1 MTGLN
6 GLFVFH
12 AFVNFCS
19 KVGVIVLNIRN
30 CVFLSADVTS
40 VKRWYSYVVKQTY
53 NIWNAI
59 EWKMKD

>member
-12 AFVNFCS
+12 TFVNFCS

-30 CVFLSADVTS
+30 FVFFSVDVIS
-40 VKRWYSYVVKQTY
+40 VK
-53 NIWNAI
+53 
-59 EWKMKD
+59 

>member
-30 CVFLSADVTS
+30 CVSLSVDVIS
-40 VKRWYSYVVKQTY
+40 VKWWYSYVVKQTY
-53 NIWNAI
+53 NI
-59 EWKMKD
+59 